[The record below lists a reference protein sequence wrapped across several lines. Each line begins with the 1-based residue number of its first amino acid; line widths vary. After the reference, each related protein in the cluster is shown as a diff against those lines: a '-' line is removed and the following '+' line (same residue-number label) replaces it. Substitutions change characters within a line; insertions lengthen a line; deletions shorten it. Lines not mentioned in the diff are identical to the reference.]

1 MYDEE
6 RGDSMEMEMKDEL
19 GATVER
25 LAAAAGLLEQAVERL
40 AQRQSEFAVDAE
52 ASIGR
57 IVATVEARREAELEE
72 KLAAAEAKI
81 AELQASV
88 PVPVTNGRKTLPA
101 AMTTLLAKQG
111 VTVDSIEAGALDAA
125 LVSLSMEQRFA
136 VKAQLMRAGLL
147 G

>member
-1 MYDEE
+1 
-6 RGDSMEMEMKDEL
+6 MEMTEEL
-19 GATVER
+19 GLTVER

-40 AQRQSEFAVDAE
+40 AQRQSDFAVDAE

-57 IVATVEARREAELEE
+57 IVATVEGKREAELEE

-81 AELQASV
+81 AELQAAAASV
-88 PVPVTNGRKTLPA
+88 PVAVTHGRKTLPV
-101 AMTTLLAKQG
+101 AMANLLAKQG
-111 VTVDSIEAGALDAA
+111 VTVESMEAGALDAA

>member
-1 MYDEE
+1 
-6 RGDSMEMEMKDEL
+6 MEMELKDEL

-72 KLAAAEAKI
+72 KLAAAEARI
-81 AELQASV
+81 AELQAAAASV
-88 PVPVTNGRKTLPA
+88 PVAVTNGRKTLPT

>member
-1 MYDEE
+1 VGGLIYQKEE
-6 RGDSMEMEMKDEL
+6 GEGMEMEMKDEL
-19 GATVER
+19 GAFVQR

-40 AQRQSEFAVDAE
+40 AERQKDAE

-57 IVATVEARREAELEE
+57 ISATVDAELEE
-72 KLAAAEAKI
+72 RLAAAEAQI
-81 AELQASV
+81 AELKAAAVSV
-88 PVPVTNGRKTLPA
+88 PATVTHGRKTLPVG
-101 AMTTLLAKQG
+101 MVNLLAKQG

-125 LVSLSMEQRFA
+125 LVSLSLEQRIA

>member
-1 MYDEE
+1 
-6 RGDSMEMEMKDEL
+6 MEMEMKDEL

-40 AQRQSEFAVDAE
+40 AQRESDFAVDAE

-57 IVATVEARREAELEE
+57 IVVTVEARRETELEE

-81 AELQASV
+81 AELQAAGASV
-88 PVPVTNGRKTLPA
+88 PVAVTNGRKTLPT

>member
-1 MYDEE
+1 
-6 RGDSMEMEMKDEL
+6 MEMEMKDEL

-88 PVPVTNGRKTLPA
+88 PASVTNGRKTLPA

>member
-1 MYDEE
+1 
-6 RGDSMEMEMKDEL
+6 MEMELKDEL
-19 GATVER
+19 GVTVER

-40 AQRQSEFAVDAE
+40 AQRQNDFAMDAE

-57 IVATVEARREAELEE
+57 IVATVENRRESELEE
-72 KLAAAEAKI
+72 KLAAAEAQI
-81 AELQASV
+81 AELKAAASSV
-88 PVPVTNGRKTLPA
+88 PTTVTNGRKTLPV
-101 AMTTLLAKQG
+101 AMVSLLAKQG
-111 VTVDSIEAGALDAA
+111 VTVDSMEAGALDTA